1 MTDPGSVADLEH
13 TPYESVSAVSF
24 HTDRKGNVSGRFR
37 GAVVL
42 RDRSSEEIIRPGETW
57 FCSLRLNPISLGN
70 YFAGGGVVQRKAG
83 DGNFVQ
89 PEECNVFSPA
99 ISHCIAM
106 LCGSSCRGFGRC
118 SFPR

>member
-57 FCSLRLNPISLGN
+57 FCSLRLNPISLG
-70 YFAGGGVVQRKAG
+70 
-83 DGNFVQ
+83 D
-89 PEECNVFSPA
+89 
-99 ISHCIAM
+99 
-106 LCGSSCRGFGRC
+106 
-118 SFPR
+118 

>member
-70 YFAGGGVVQRKAG
+70 YFARAIRKVDAS
-83 DGNFVQ
+83 
-89 PEECNVFSPA
+89 SPSRSVPMRRRSPMRA
-99 ISHCIAM
+99 TTFRLST
-106 LCGSSCRGFGRC
+106 
-118 SFPR
+118 

>member
-42 RDRSSEEIIRPGETW
+42 RDPNSAR
-57 FCSLRLNPISLGN
+57 
-70 YFAGGGVVQRKAG
+70 AK
-83 DGNFVQ
+83 
-89 PEECNVFSPA
+89 
-99 ISHCIAM
+99 
-106 LCGSSCRGFGRC
+106 
-118 SFPR
+118 